1 MVPYHEYVK
10 ILMVLYPVFYT
21 MKFMRHFPDDFF
33 FYRAS
38 DIKETFVISICH
50 EEAVSVVVN
59 VQDETLFFHT
69 K

>member
-10 ILMVLYPVFYT
+10 ILVLLYPVFYT
-21 MKFMRHFPDDFF
+21 MKCMRHFPDDF

-38 DIKETFVISICH
+38 DIKETFVISFCH

-59 VQDETLFFHT
+59 VQDETLFFHP